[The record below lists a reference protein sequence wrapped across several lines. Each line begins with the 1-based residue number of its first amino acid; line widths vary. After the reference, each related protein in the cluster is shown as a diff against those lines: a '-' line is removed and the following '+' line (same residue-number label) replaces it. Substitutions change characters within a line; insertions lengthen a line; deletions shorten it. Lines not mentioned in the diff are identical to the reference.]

1 MTWET
6 LNVPPGDPYGE
17 EYGDWEDP
25 INHMMITM
33 CTGCALCSSWEG
45 RSHERI
51 RAERRAAVAKW
62 REESQAE

>member
-6 LNVPPGDPYGE
+6 MTTPPGDPYGE

-33 CTGCALCSSWEG
+33 CTGCAMCESWEG
-45 RSHERI
+45 QSHEQI

-62 REESQAE
+62 RKENQAE